1 MTDTPLAA
9 ALEALHG
16 QLELR
21 VAFPPE
27 ALAETDAWLAA
38 PQVDDPSLVDRTAWP
53 FVTVDAA
60 SSKDLDQALYVE
72 RTDAGFLVAY
82 AIADASF
89 YVRPGSALFAEALK
103 RGASYYF
110 PGSSVPM
117 LPRALSE
124 GLVSLNPN
132 EDRRALL
139 FLHELKADGS
149 LVGTRLERA
158 RVRSRAKL
166 AFEQVQLLVDSPQ
179 ASPLRGADFEAS
191 LRALRDVGR
200 ARMGLAERKGL
211 VRYRREE
218 VELTVDGEGL
228 SFTVMEAVR
237 DEVELWNEQ
246 LSLLCNAEGGRLL
259 RESGNPAIQP
269 VYRVQPGPEPTR
281 LDALARLTER
291 LCAVLR
297 LPATPWRW
305 DRATTSLAEYLR
317 HLPAGP
323 LGSPEDRLARA
334 LTRQAVMVNLRSEYS
349 TEPGPH
355 TGVGAEP
362 YARFSAPMRELVGV
376 FLHKEAVELLTGEH
390 PDSASDEALRAQVVQ
405 VANRARATQRRAQ
418 DLTNALVMDRLFGAQ
433 AQLPPARRRTF
444 GGTVMGLVPGK
455 VHVRLDDPPLDVKL
469 YFFDLAKHFGGAWLE
484 VAEEGVV
491 LRAKGTSAP
500 LLTLGQPLALQVDGK
515 DPASGRWRFRPAP
528 APAR

>member
-1 MTDTPLAA
+1 MVNAPLKT
-9 ALEALHG
+9 ALDALHG

-21 VAFPPE
+21 VDFPPE
-27 ALAETDAWLAA
+27 VLAEAQAWLAS
-38 PQVDDPSLVDRTAWP
+38 PGVQDPALVDRTAWP

-60 SSKDLDQALYVE
+60 TSKDLDQALYVE
-72 RTDAGFLVAY
+72 RTSTGFLVAY
-82 AIADASF
+82 AIADAAF
-89 YVRPGSALFAEALK
+89 YVRPGSALFAEAMK

-110 PGSSVPM
+110 PQGSVPM

-124 GLVSLNPN
+124 GLISLNPN

-139 FLHELKADGS
+139 FLHELGADGS
-149 LVGTRLERA
+149 IQKTRLERA

-166 AFEQVQLLVDSPQ
+166 SFREVQALVDTPQ
-179 ASPLRGADFEAS
+179 QSPLRGADFQPS
-191 LRALRDVGR
+191 LVALRDVGR
-200 ARMGLAERKGL
+200 ARMGLAERRGL

-218 VELTVDGEGL
+218 VEVSVDGEGL
-228 SFTVMEAVR
+228 AFTVMEAVR

-259 RESGNPAIQP
+259 RESGNAAIQP
-269 VYRVQPGPEPTR
+269 IYRVQPGPDQAR

-291 LCAVLR
+291 LCAVLQ
-297 LPATPWRW
+297 LPHSPWRW
-305 DRATTSLAEYLR
+305 DAQATPLAEYLR
-317 HLPAGP
+317 QLPAGP
-323 LGSPEDRLARA
+323 LGSTEDRLARA

-362 YARFSAPMRELVGV
+362 YARFSAPMREMVGV

-390 PDSASDEALRAQVVQ
+390 PGVEADEALRAQVVQ
-405 VANRARATQRRAQ
+405 VANRSRGTQRRAQ
-418 DLTNALVMDRLFGAQ
+418 DLTNALVMERLFGAE
-433 AQLPPARRRTF
+433 AAKPPAERRTF

-455 VHVRLDDPPLDVKL
+455 VHVRLDAPPLDVKL
-469 YFFDLAKHFGGAWLE
+469 YFFDLAKHLGGAWLE

-491 LRAKGTSAP
+491 LRAKGSTQP
-500 LLTLGQPLALQVDGK
+500 LFTLGQAVALQVDGR
-515 DPASGRWRFRPAP
+515 DVPSGRWRFKPVR
-528 APAR
+528 